1 MRGTFLFK
9 KCRQRYGFLLLCG
22 LNVQSNNFVLFTK
35 QLIRYE
41 TVHEGPWHLVE
52 WLFIG
57 ETYPV
62 LGKLVPWFKVYFL

>member
-41 TVHEGPWHLVE
+41 TVHEGP
-52 WLFIG
+52 
-57 ETYPV
+57 
-62 LGKLVPWFKVYFL
+62 